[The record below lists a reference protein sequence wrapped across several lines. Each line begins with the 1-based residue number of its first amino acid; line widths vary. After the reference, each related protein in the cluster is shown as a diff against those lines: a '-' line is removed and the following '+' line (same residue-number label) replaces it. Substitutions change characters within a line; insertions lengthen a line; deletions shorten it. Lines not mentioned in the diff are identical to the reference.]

1 MELPTRKVMTLE
13 LAKRLAAAAIDHAHA
28 IGHDALVV
36 LVVDA
41 GGYPVYLERMDGVM
55 PGTVQVALLK
65 AQSSAAFG
73 QPSKHF
79 EQTVADGLTGLVGLP
94 GMAAFEGAVP
104 IRVDGHVV
112 GAVAISGLTKEL
124 DGEIAQAAVDAV
136 ADLLHPT

>member
-1 MELPTRKVMTLE
+1 MELPTRKVITLE
-13 LAKRLAAAAIDHAHA
+13 LAKRLATAAIEHAHTL
-28 IGHDALVV
+28 GHDALIV

-73 QPSKHF
+73 QPSKHY
-79 EQTVADGLTGLVGLP
+79 ERTVAEGLTGLIGLP

-104 IRVDGHVV
+104 IRVDGDVI
-112 GAVAISGLTKEL
+112 GALAISGLTKEL
-124 DGEIAQAAVDAV
+124 DGAIAEAAVDAL
-136 ADLLHPT
+136 ADDLRSP

>member
-1 MELPTRKVMTLE
+1 MELPSRKVISLE
-13 LAKRLAAAAIDHAHA
+13 LAKRLAAAAVDHAHA
-28 IGHDALVV
+28 LGHDAVTV

-41 GGYPVYLERMDGVM
+41 GGVLVYLERMDGVM

-73 QPSKHF
+73 RPSKHY
-79 EQTVADGLTGLVGLP
+79 EQVVADGLTGLIGLP

-104 IRVDGHVV
+104 VRVDGHVI
-112 GAVAISGLTKEL
+112 GAVAVSGLTKEL

-136 ADLLHPT
+136 SAVLGTG